1 MLLNAAISLMSQ
13 NDDYER
19 HQVIDDKVSLVY
31 QTLNTLLNLPNGY
44 LTIVVCMQ
52 QIIYSLF

>member
-1 MLLNAAISLMSQ
+1 MSQ

-31 QTLNTLLNLPNGY
+31 QTLNTVLSLPNGY